1 MGIYMRRFLFAA
13 ALSGSLSVVF
23 CAVSSAGQQSA
34 GAMINEQGAR
44 VVILKNPSSKT
55 NAQFSSEMA
64 KCESLSRTHMDERV
78 NFYSGCMIYFGN
90 LAQLDGRIVDKA
102 ALTPRSTPESVA
114 KRQPMVGRISG
125 TFAVETWRC
134 SEGET
139 LIIDRNR
146 SRVEVTFSSLLG
158 LCDVLIVGGARGP
171 LGGRCPF
178 LAENPLLPYEQ
189 FVEFYRQCSPIWL
202 SRYRSRRP
210 SLTGDHRRGLCE
222 LYPLA

>member
-23 CAVSSAGQQSA
+23 CAVSSAGQQSG

-78 NFYSGCMIYFGN
+78 NFYSGCMIYLGN

-114 KRQPMVGRISG
+114 KRDRSLTKGTNRRRPKRIRAAYPVARGAHSNRASASSSALTSPPIPRGAATNRKREPSLSPTPCDFYRTLSSPSRPCRPFRRRRPASREHRSSAGR
-125 TFAVETWRC
+125 R
-134 SEGET
+134 
-139 LIIDRNR
+139 
-146 SRVEVTFSSLLG
+146 SSL
-158 LCDVLIVGGARGP
+158 
-171 LGGRCPF
+171 
-178 LAENPLLPYEQ
+178 
-189 FVEFYRQCSPIWL
+189 
-202 SRYRSRRP
+202 RS
-210 SLTGDHRRGLCE
+210 
-222 LYPLA
+222 